1 MIFWHQVAF
10 LAQYHSMEEHPDV
23 HLTHGR
29 ALCISNDDPVPTI
42 APATHA
48 NGKFGRAGSFCKG
61 CVGVAADI
69 VSTEALSLLEPA
81 TPTTSRCDCALR
93 PMAHGAVGETHADR
107 AIIRFHPMMRSPAFS
122 GILYGGLGWDL
133 HVEAALE
140 SFFANEG
147 ASVPEAK
154 RLHRM
159 VRRKARRARM
169 LGRVVQP
176 RSRSRA

>member
-1 MIFWHQVAF
+1 VGREVGYQCRCLAGKDAVRALQRRRPSAPVITSRRRTSRASDLNVESKPDMKRSPAEDRHSRRSRRPGAGGAKTALTIFWHQVAF

-81 TPTTSRCDCALR
+81 TPTTSRCDCAF
-93 PMAHGAVGETHADR
+93 ATHGA
-107 AIIRFHPMMRSPAFS
+107 
-122 GILYGGLGWDL
+122 W
-133 HVEAALE
+133 
-140 SFFANEG
+140 
-147 ASVPEAK
+147 
-154 RLHRM
+154 
-159 VRRKARRARM
+159 RRWRNAR
-169 LGRVVQP
+169 
-176 RSRSRA
+176 